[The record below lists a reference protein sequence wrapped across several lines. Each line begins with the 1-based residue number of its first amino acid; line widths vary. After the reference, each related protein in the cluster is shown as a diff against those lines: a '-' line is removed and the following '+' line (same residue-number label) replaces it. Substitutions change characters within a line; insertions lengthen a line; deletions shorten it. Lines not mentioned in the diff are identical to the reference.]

1 MKLGDWKEI
10 EILSEDD
17 DRIALIT
24 EGGDCPVIS
33 KDGYL
38 VRLVPKEEDE

>member
-1 MKLGDWKEI
+1 MNLGDWEEI
-10 EILSEDD
+10 EVVTEDG

-24 EGGDCPVIS
+24 EGEDCPVIC